1 MGRSIL
7 KSTSKSKPPK
17 RPGRPIS
24 KWLSF
29 AQISAA
35 LRHPRARNDVYHDYN
50 ILRQKYILDRAA
62 KHFKMRDDDPAPLY
76 GKTLLDVGCGES
88 PIGQFLAL
96 SGADITAIDSNPG
109 MVAAAEAAAITFGA
123 PITFH
128 AVGPEKLLNTR
139 RYDIILAL
147 DILEDSDDA
156 AKLVWVLRQILAP
169 GGLIIFS
176 HINRRPRAWLYHIL
190 LSGYIYG
197 RTKRNARHFKR
208 FHTPAMLETLA
219 QAAGLRITHI
229 QGLRFSMARQ
239 AWVKAESPQ
248 PRYLAEATEL

>member
-1 MGRSIL
+1 MARSIS
-7 KSTSKSKPPK
+7 KSTSNPVPHK
-17 RPGRPIS
+17 RPG

-35 LRHPRARNDVYHDYN
+35 LRHPRARLDVYHDYN
-50 ILRQKYILDRAA
+50 LLRQRYILERAA
-62 KHFKMRDDDPAPLY
+62 KHFNLRDDDPAPLY

-96 SGADITAIDSNPG
+96 SGADITAIDSDPE
-109 MVAAAEAAAITFGA
+109 MVAAAEASAITFGA

-128 AVGPEKLLNTR
+128 AVGPEKLLNNR
-139 RYDIILAL
+139 RFDIVLAL
-147 DILEDSDDA
+147 DVIEDSEDA

-197 RTKRNARHFKR
+197 RTPRGSRHFNR
-208 FHTPAMLETLA
+208 FHTPAKLA
-219 QAAGLRITHI
+219 DLCRQVGLQLSHI

-239 AWVKAESPQ
+239 VWIRNDSTRTT
-248 PRYLAEATEL
+248 RYLAEATELPS